1 MQLESLFSTYLDA
14 YASKNEQAI
23 AHMFAENITLRDWQI
38 AVSGKVAALKETRQ
52 NFQAAESIAIKIL
65 FKTEFNNLA
74 ATGKPIKIE
83 MIGRGLAGGLTVVM
97 GVSMAVA
104 VGARRIRR
112 LLPAHRIVLAVRIH
126 FIHQNV
132 LNE

>member
-23 AHMFAENITLRDWQI
+23 ANMFAENITLRDWQI

-65 FKTEFNNLA
+65 SMYTAKNSIAGELEITVNGTEVLYVVDVLTFDAHN
-74 ATGKPIKIE
+74 KIAS
-83 MIGRGLAGGLTVVM
+83 IRAYLGRAD
-97 GVSMAVA
+97 
-104 VGARRIRR
+104 
-112 LLPAHRIVLAVRIH
+112 
-126 FIHQNV
+126 
-132 LNE
+132 